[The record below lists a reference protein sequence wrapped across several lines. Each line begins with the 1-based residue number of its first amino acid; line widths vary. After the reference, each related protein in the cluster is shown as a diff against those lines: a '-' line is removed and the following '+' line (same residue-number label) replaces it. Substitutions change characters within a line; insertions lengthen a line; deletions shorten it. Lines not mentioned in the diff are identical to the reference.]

1 MDEYKAP
8 YYFIFNG
15 ITDIINDMKKMPEPD
30 IKHIQYLELLQ
41 MGAEEIFISQEDN
54 EE

>member
-8 YYFIFNG
+8 YYFLFNG
-15 ITDIINDMKKMPEPD
+15 ITDIINSMEKMSEPD
-30 IKHIQYLELLQ
+30 IKHIQYLQILQ
-41 MGAEEIFISQEDN
+41 RGAEEIFINQND